1 MCVVSYFLF
10 VSSWLALRSQLKD
23 PSYSEGTSALASTA
37 PAVSSSLADSSAL
50 SEWCAGADDW
60 GVEEGGEG
68 EGGGGGEGSW
78 GEGGEMGMEAKCGDH
93 EEEKMEEE
101 HLKQKAESG
110 GYGGISVGLSEG
122 TKLNELPPSSD
133 TPACPMALACTM
145 ALVTS
150 GTKCEESLGDA
161 GTHSLADEV
170 NALTLSSEQT
180 ESGHDLLAYQGP
192 YFGSF
197 YINVINEPSADEM
210 MMEQVKELLQK
221 YGKENVEELHDP
233 RREDYER
240 GGKRKPS
247 GGGSGGAGGKRGA
260 DGGERYEKTVAKHGD
275 RVFQKFHKVMSR
287 CSNQI
292 LR

>member
-1 MCVVSYFLF
+1 M
-10 VSSWLALRSQLKD
+10 
-23 PSYSEGTSALASTA
+23 
-37 PAVSSSLADSSAL
+37 
-50 SEWCAGADDW
+50 GADDW

-68 EGGGGGEGSW
+68 EGGGGGEESW
-78 GEGGEMGMEAKCGDH
+78 GEGGEMGKETKCGDQ
-93 EEEKMEEE
+93 EGEKMEEE
-101 HLKQKAESG
+101 YLKQRADSEG
-110 GYGGISVGLSEG
+110 GGNGRMSVGLSEG

-133 TPACPMALACTM
+133 TLACTM
-145 ALVTS
+145 ALATS
-150 GTKCEESLGDA
+150 GTKCEESPGNA

-210 MMEQVKELLQK
+210 MTEQVEELLQK
-221 YGKENVEELHDP
+221 YGKENMEEWRDP

-240 GGKRKPS
+240 SGKRKPS
-247 GGGSGGAGGKRGA
+247 RGGSGGAGGKRGA